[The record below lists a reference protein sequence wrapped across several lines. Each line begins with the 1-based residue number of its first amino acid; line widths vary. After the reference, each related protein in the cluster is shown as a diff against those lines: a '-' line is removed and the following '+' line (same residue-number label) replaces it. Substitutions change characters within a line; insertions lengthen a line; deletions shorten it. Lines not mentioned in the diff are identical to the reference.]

1 MADDRSSKVQSLGV
15 KAAMKTP
22 PRWIIPW
29 ITKANV
35 AVYKLTNGK
44 VGSTLAGKPGILV
57 RTIGAKSGQAHT
69 VCLPYVRDGADRILV
84 ASYGGGP
91 TNPAWYHNLKAN
103 PDVVV
108 RDKAAVVWCR
118 AEVVTGAAR
127 DALWEKVVA
136 DAPWYAEYAK
146 RTTRTIPLIRLVET
160 GPYTG

>member
-1 MADDRSSKVQSLGV
+1 MADDQGSKTQSLAV

-22 PRWIIPW
+22 PRWMIPW

-35 AVYKLTNGK
+35 AVYKLTKGK

-69 VCLPYVRDGADRILV
+69 ICLPYVADAGDRILV

-91 TNPAWYHNLKAN
+91 TNPAWYYNLKAN

-108 RDKAAVVWCR
+108 RDKAQVVWCR
-118 AEVVTGAAR
+118 AEVVTGAER
-127 DALWEKVVA
+127 DSLWEKVVA
-136 DAPWYAEYAK
+136 DSPWYGEYAK
-146 RTTRTIPLIRLVET
+146 RTTRTIPLIRLRET